1 MAEKNEF
8 ADDAPASD
16 RTALRNL
23 KMILGEGG
31 LRNPDGSLAVPIYS
45 ISDQLRASLAKA
57 GLKGFKN
64 GGHVER
70 DGIYKLHQGEY
81 VLSHRDVEQA
91 KSSGG
96 KSVAKRIWQDRD

>member
-1 MAEKNEF
+1 MAQKNEF
-8 ADDAPASD
+8 ADDAPATD

-23 KMILGEGG
+23 KIIQGESD
-31 LRNPDGSLAVPIYS
+31 LRNPDGSLAVPIYT
-45 ISDQLRASLAKA
+45 ISDRLRAQLERA

-64 GGHVER
+64 GGHVEK
-70 DGIYKLHQGEY
+70 DGIYKLHKGEY

-96 KSVAKRIWQDRD
+96 SGIIQKVRK

>member
-57 GLKGFKN
+57 GLKGFKR
-64 GGHVER
+64 GGHVEK
-70 DGIYKLHQGEY
+70 DGLYQLHKGEY
-81 VLSHRDVEQA
+81 VLSHRDVEKA
-91 KSSGG
+91 KSGG
-96 KSVAKRIWQDRD
+96 GGVLRKVRRD